1 MERKIN
7 KKSKSFETKNIEGF
21 EIKSIDEAGR
31 FYGYASV
38 FNLEDSFH
46 DVILPKAFAG
56 TLERKSN
63 IGREI
68 KLLWQHSPEKPIGVF
83 DKIEEDSVGL
93 YVEGRILMDVEKGR
107 EAYALMKSGAIS
119 GLSIGYSV
127 KNASI
132 DKNTGVRTISEIDL
146 FEISVVTFPAN
157 KYANITYIKSKNLI
171 TETKEYKSIE
181 RALDKAARIL
191 LTD

>member
-1 MERKIN
+1 MERKVNRKSN
-7 KKSKSFETKNIEGF
+7 KFETKNIEGF
-21 EIKSIDEAGR
+21 EIKSIDESGK

-38 FNLEDSFH
+38 FNLEDSYH
-46 DVILPKAFAG
+46 DIVLPNAFTR

-63 IGREI
+63 VGRDI

-83 DKIEEDSVGL
+83 DKIIEDSVGL

-107 EAYALMKSGAIS
+107 EAYSLMKSGAVS

-127 KNASI
+127 KNAMV
-132 DKNTGVRTISEIDL
+132 DKVSGIRTISEIDL

-157 KYANITYIKSKNLI
+157 KYANITYVKSKSPI
-171 TETKEYKSIE
+171 SETKEYKSIE
-181 RALDKAARIL
+181 RALNKAVRIL
-191 LTD
+191 LSD